1 MSLDVGSI
9 KGKKPL
15 VDIINKYKIPLVA
28 ISLIHYIGTKKYEL
42 FSWYNNPS
50 KSDSTIANNISA
62 LIRHFSAHRS
72 GCLFDDESHL
82 PHMFHMVCRCAMMI
96 TILYK
101 EHLQDYT
108 VHDIKN
114 GLRLCDDPF
123 VGCML
128 TGEEL
133 ISLSKELPCEMK
145 YSHNE
150 LEIAISNKLVNFALF
165 YDKIKL
171 PEDMLNE
178 ICDFDILF
186 RLICE
191 YVSQYWNDNKI
202 NIQEHFK
209 YNELDETALEIINI
223 IKGQNNE

>member
-82 PHMFHMVCRCAMMI
+82 P
-96 TILYK
+96 
-101 EHLQDYT
+101 
-108 VHDIKN
+108 
-114 GLRLCDDPF
+114 P
-123 VGCML
+123 
-128 TGEEL
+128 
-133 ISLSKELPCEMK
+133 
-145 YSHNE
+145 
-150 LEIAISNKLVNFALF
+150 
-165 YDKIKL
+165 
-171 PEDMLNE
+171 
-178 ICDFDILF
+178 
-186 RLICE
+186 
-191 YVSQYWNDNKI
+191 
-202 NIQEHFK
+202 
-209 YNELDETALEIINI
+209 
-223 IKGQNNE
+223 